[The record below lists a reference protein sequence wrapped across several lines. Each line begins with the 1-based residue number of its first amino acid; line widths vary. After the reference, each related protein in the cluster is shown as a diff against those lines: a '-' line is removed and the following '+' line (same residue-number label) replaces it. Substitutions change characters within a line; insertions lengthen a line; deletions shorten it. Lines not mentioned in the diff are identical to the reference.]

1 MSNYSMSFTVLR
13 SAIAV
18 GAMLAASTSWA
29 STTNCTGDA
38 FSSRCALYV
47 DASGGAGGNTAS
59 LGPEVRGGSAFP
71 VNLSGSFLELASL
84 ARFELSGVATF
95 GSLRNR
101 VAVSTGTTGVSLA
114 PHVNA
119 SANLNT
125 YFSDRLTFIDA
136 SQAPGTL
143 GTAYASVAIT
153 GAVSASPTDRFTTSS
168 SHAQVT
174 INGASVSVTALGD
187 RANIGGIPGV
197 ITFALPVK
205 FNAEDFTSL
214 NVQLLTSAVASALN
228 IPDAVYA
235 ASASANFGNTVEWLG
250 VDRVVD
256 ANGAVVDGWSVQ
268 SATGFDYAQS
278 YAAQAVPEPG
288 SAGLLLLGLAV
299 VLRARLRH

>member
-1 MSNYSMSFTVLR
+1 MSNYLVSFTVAR
-13 SAIAV
+13 WAIAV
-18 GAMLAASTSWA
+18 GAMLAASTPWA
-29 STTNCTGDA
+29 LTANCSGAA

-47 DASGGAGGNTAS
+47 DASGSAGSSSAS

-71 VNLSGSFLELASL
+71 VNLSGSFLELASSS
-84 ARFELSGVATF
+84 RFELNGVAAF

-101 VAVSTGTTGVSLA
+101 VAVSAGTTGVALA
-114 PHVNA
+114 PHVSAN
-119 SANLNT
+119 ANLNL
-125 YFSDRLTFIDA
+125 YFSDRLTFIDT

-143 GTAYASVAIT
+143 GTAYASVAVT
-153 GAVSASPTDRFTTSS
+153 GGVGASPTDRFTTSS
-168 SHAQVT
+168 AHAQVV
-174 INGASVSVTALGD
+174 INGASVSVTAFGD
-187 RANIGGIPGV
+187 RANVGGIPNI

-214 NVQLLTSAVASALN
+214 NVQLGTAAVASALN
-228 IPDAVYA
+228 VVDAVYA

-250 VDRVVD
+250 IDRVVD
-256 ANGAVVDGWSVQ
+256 VNGVDVTGWRVQ

-278 YAAQAVPEPG
+278 FAAQAVPEPG